1 VVLSALRSFSLE
13 MPDTSKP
20 TFLVN
25 AYSDPVAVR
34 VEGRA
39 CFSNSAS
46 LHDFVAECMRQGKVR
61 FVIDF
66 RDCVSMDS
74 TFLGVLA
81 GAGLQLRK
89 KQPPGSFVLTGLSP
103 RNLELV
109 RNLGLNRICT
119 VDGNT
124 SVEVGSGA
132 KALPQAG
139 GASEVDQARHVL
151 AAHENLVDADETNRE
166 RFQDVLSFLR
176 NRVEKG

>member
-1 VVLSALRSFSLE
+1 
-13 MPDTSKP
+13 MPDTPKP

-25 AYSDPVAVR
+25 AYADPVAVR

-39 CFSNSAS
+39 SFANSAS
-46 LHDFVAECMRQGKVR
+46 LHDFIVECIKQGKVR
-61 FVIDF
+61 FVVDF
-66 RDCVSMDS
+66 RNCASMDS

-81 GAGLQLRK
+81 GAGLQLK
-89 KQPPGSFVLTGLSP
+89 KRQPPGSLVLTGLSA

-119 VDGNT
+119 VDGST
-124 SVEVGSGA
+124 SVDVGSA
-132 KALPQAG
+132 PTALATPDKK
-139 GASEVDQARHVL
+139 SELDQAKHVL
-151 AAHENLVDADETNRE
+151 SAHENLVAADESNRD

>member
-1 VVLSALRSFSLE
+1 
-13 MPDTSKP
+13 MPDTPKP
-20 TFLVN
+20 TFLVD

-39 CFSNSAS
+39 SFANSAS
-46 LHDFVAECMRQGKVR
+46 LHDFIAECIKQGKLR

-66 RDCVSMDS
+66 RECASMDS

-89 KQPPGSFVLTGLSP
+89 KQPPGSFVLTGLSQ

-119 VDGNT
+119 VDGNAC
-124 SVEVGSGA
+124 VDVAGA
-132 KALPQAG
+132 GKALPQPVK
-139 GASEVDQARHVL
+139 ASEVDQAKHVL
-151 AAHENLVDADETNRE
+151 AAHENLVAADETNRE